1 MNNFE
6 TVTDKKHDIFY
17 GYNYKITSPWKL
29 SNLIQLK
36 DDGWKAQKKIISRPR
51 LVFVGQEWTFALNSW
66 MIDVFMSENSWMS
79 ASYNNNETP
88 PHSKYRDR
96 PYNPPTHPNH
106 LARHFLQL

>member
-51 LVFVGQEWTFALNSW
+51 LVLFVGQEWTFALNSW
-66 MIDVFMSENSWMS
+66 MIDVFMSENS
-79 ASYNNNETP
+79 
-88 PHSKYRDR
+88 
-96 PYNPPTHPNH
+96 
-106 LARHFLQL
+106 